1 MAGPSAQVDR
11 APFES
16 TAVAGTTLRQRYLR
30 AEEFLVGLIG
40 VALLRLS
47 AADGLTTGDRA
58 RLAGPLLQQ
67 LQAFLW
73 QLDGLS
79 FSQGWEV
86 LDPRA
91 GVRPLRRSPGRPG
104 PPGRGVDI
112 AAEMLAI
119 AQPRVPTGRIVVGD
133 LCALPLPTASMAGAV
148 SGLALA
154 RVGDLA
160 VAARELARVVRAGG
174 RVVVSVPHPLV
185 VAPAGLQG
193 DPTRSWRP
201 TPRLCPPAP
210 PFGERL
216 PGRVRQRGMGAA
228 PLPRASDQPHGG
240 GCAAARLRRH
250 HPARPGGAA
259 CGAGVGPGTPPH
271 ADAMTARAGV
281 GPCRSV
287 CAAAR
292 PTRHRSSS
300 TRPGTAWSHA
310 QDPSDWSV
318 EDRGRPPDEASSRS
332 GRLIDR
338 DVPAAAGVEGGPGP
352 VAVAFP

>member
-1 MAGPSAQVDR
+1 
-11 APFES
+11 
-16 TAVAGTTLRQRYLR
+16 VAGTTLRQRYLR

-91 GVRPLRRSPGRPG
+91 GYGRYAAHLAG
-104 PPGRGVDI
+104 QGRQVVGVDI

-160 VAARELARVVRAGG
+160 VAMRELARVVRAGG

-201 TPRLCPPAP
+201 TPRLGPPAP

-228 PLPRASDQPHGG
+228 PLPRAPRSAQRRRLRCGPASPTSPSSPWWGCLRCWCWTWNAAACRRHDRQGG
-240 GCAAARLRRH
+240 GRTVSVGVCCGSADPPPVFVDAARHRLV
-250 HPARPGGAA
+250 P
-259 CGAGVGPGTPPH
+259 
-271 ADAMTARAGV
+271 RAG
-281 GPCRSV
+281 PER
-287 CAAAR
+287 
-292 PTRHRSSS
+292 
-300 TRPGTAWSHA
+300 
-310 QDPSDWSV
+310 
-318 EDRGRPPDEASSRS
+318 
-332 GRLIDR
+332 
-338 DVPAAAGVEGGPGP
+338 
-352 VAVAFP
+352 